1 MSSGFVK
8 PTTETPMPADV
19 IGKSTGNHASITGSA
34 QEQYYRFMLMKEKHK
49 AQNDTS
55 DETPSY
61 LKAVSEIEAIEED
74 ILKKLVKI
82 TESSPEF
89 AQVVSIT
96 GTQDRFE
103 QARVLAKHVYD
114 RVQAEQILSFYTPD
128 AATLKKNFYE
138 KTLASS
144 QDRFQ
149 KVAKGATENGGTVGR
164 AVLDYL
170 AGLAGLRV
178 A

>member
-8 PTTETPMPADV
+8 PTTETPMPSDV

-34 QEQYYRFMLMKEKHK
+34 QEQYYRFMLMKEKHEVRK
-49 AQNDTS
+49 ESS
-55 DETPSY
+55 DAPAY
-61 LKAVSEIEAIEED
+61 LKAVSEIETIEED

-164 AVLDYL
+164 AVVDFL